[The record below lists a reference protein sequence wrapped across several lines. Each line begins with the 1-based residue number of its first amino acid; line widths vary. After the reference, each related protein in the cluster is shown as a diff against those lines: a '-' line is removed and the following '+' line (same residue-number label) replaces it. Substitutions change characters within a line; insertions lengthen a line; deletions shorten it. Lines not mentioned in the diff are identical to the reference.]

1 MRSNIAL
8 DDKLMQQ
15 ELQASGLKDEQ
26 QAIEL
31 GLRTLIRLY
40 HQEQLRRQRGK
51 LNWEGDLNAMRVDRD
66 PG

>member
-1 MRSNIAL
+1 MRSNIAI

-15 ELQASGLKDEQ
+15 ALQASGLKDEQ
-26 QAIEL
+26 QTIEL

-51 LNWEGDLNAMRVDRD
+51 LNWEGDLNAMRVRS
-66 PG
+66 

>member
-1 MRSNIAL
+1 MRTNFAIS
-8 DDKLMQQ
+8 DKLMQQ
-15 ELQASGLKDEQ
+15 ALQASGLKDEQ

-40 HQEQLRRQRGK
+40 HQEQLRRHRGK
-51 LNWEGDLNAMRVDRD
+51 LNWEGNLESMRRDYD